1 VGRFTG
7 VRMDSVRAYRPR
19 SVEAGPGVHLR
30 DRPRPS
36 EDARLG
42 RNYPRGRTVR
52 RKAAGDLRRR
62 RRLRRTVE
70 RAAARARCRASCHR
84 IFRRA
89 RARLSRP
96 DGARDLRAGLRLG
109 GRADSAGVPG
119 HAPTDAPTHPGRR
132 APRRSGGGHVWPGV
146 GPEVALGGRR
156 SAWSRRRFRILRQR
170 IVRSRRARLDRCAA
184 AALRCMAHP
193 ALRRGARRRGRRR
206 RAPSGFLDARAFR
219 AVAGTGSRGSRS

>member
-1 VGRFTG
+1 MGRFTG

-36 EDARLG
+36 EDARLVV
-42 RNYPRGRTVR
+42 TTL
-52 RKAAGDLRRR
+52 AGEPF
-62 RRLRRTVE
+62 VE
-70 RAAARARCRASCHR
+70 KPPGIYVVAGAFVELLNGLLPAHDAARLATGSFVALALVFLALTAREIFGRGFASAAVLIPLGCLGTLPRMHQL
-84 IFRRA
+84 I
-89 RARLSRP
+89 P
-96 DGARDLRAGLRLG
+96 DVVLL
-109 GRADSAGVPG
+109 AGV
-119 HAPTDAPTHPGRR
+119 AVAMYGRR
-132 APRRSGGGHVWPGV
+132 W
-146 GPEVALGGRR
+146 PEVALGGRR

-170 IVRSRRARLDRCAA
+170 IVRSRRARLDRSAA

-206 RAPSGFLDARAFR
+206 RGPSGFLDARAFR